1 MIRFLAKGLVRD
13 RSRSL
18 FPLLAIII
26 TVTLVIFGIGF
37 MEGAMNNFLQSTAV
51 ISSGHVKVVTKAY
64 KKESNQLPND
74 LALFDTKNIIQT
86 LSDMYQD
93 YFWTPRI
100 TFGGL
105 LDVPDENG
113 ETKEQAPVFALGI
126 DFFSEKS
133 RQVEIWELEKCLIS
147 GRLPKDRDDALI
159 STKLA
164 KQLGIGSG
172 SSITLIGSTMDNAF
186 TTYNFNVVGTF
197 NLYKGQTDRQMMLVD
212 ISGAR
217 QALDM
222 EDAASEI
229 LGYHNSLYYH
239 DEEAVTIRKHFNI
252 TYSDSIAQILR
263 NEESKDILSYMN
275 GWNEINTI
283 EKSKLP
289 QQRSNALFDNQ
300 MYDNSE
306 EWGELSV
313 EDPSIYTPTMV
324 ALRDDSQLA
333 TMVDFS
339 TVALGVMAGIF
350 LVIVMIVLWNMG
362 LMNGL
367 RRYGEIG
374 LRLAIGESK
383 GQVYRSMVNEAVL
396 IGFVGTLIGTIFGIS
411 LTYYVQEF
419 GIDYS
424 EAINQLSTTMVMPNV
439 FYAKVT
445 PELYYIGFIPGVLAT
460 VLGTMLAGLA
470 IYKREM
476 SQLFKELET

>member
-86 LSDMYQD
+86 LSDMYPD

-105 LDVPDENG
+105 LDVPDKNG

-147 GRLPKDRDDALI
+147 GRLPKDRDDALV

-374 LRLAIGESK
+374 LRLAIGESM